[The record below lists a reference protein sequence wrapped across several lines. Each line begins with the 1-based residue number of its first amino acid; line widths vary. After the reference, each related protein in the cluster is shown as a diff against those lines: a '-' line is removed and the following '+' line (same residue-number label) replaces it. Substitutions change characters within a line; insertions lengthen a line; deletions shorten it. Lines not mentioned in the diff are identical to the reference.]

1 MKCFHCGHES
11 KEEQPNF
18 CCKCGKSLCSSIQD
32 ITKTSSTS
40 HQSKISEDEP
50 QSLKDTSPPVKKRK
64 KRNRKKSKKN
74 SSDSETSLI
83 SLTTDQEDSSIVESV
98 ENDGEFE
105 SLADSVTCENVQP
118 TAQTIEN
125 ADTTNFPFESGEVR
139 TETKD
144 GENSS
149 RRDTVSIP
157 IKDIPLSKD
166 KYEDKD
172 REPKM
177 YVRVELSAS
186 SKNEG
191 SEGTET
197 SSDNLD
203 VKSVS
208 EKEVSLNEK
217 MTVDPV
223 MELKTGMSRASKV
236 NCEVEDRGTQN
247 NQEPQNK
254 MTFPTKLECSSDPVK
269 EVKASHSDMDTTSEC
284 ELREKIKLENKHSSQ
299 NVKRNEGSK
308 NISSSEKDTSGTCK
322 PNKDTENTT
331 PDLHERNQISNKSAT
346 SGAPLDVDARS
357 ELEKTNNKVAPGHKD
372 NNNESTKVDAFT
384 RIPVD
389 KENNNCGQAK
399 MNTRSESER
408 TTKQQNKN
416 EKETDKSTKG
426 SPSESSNT
434 FIQKDSN
441 KNEDRQGTKNKNK
454 NKNTSHEK
462 EDSKNNENTKKATDT
477 SHLQDEVGKTSS
489 KERAHN
495 KEEQMAIRRELDP
508 ADCITLY
515 FHVIVSKHFDVKI
528 NEDTVIVKGA
538 GIEGYRPWE
547 DAICTMSCTKD
558 LKQHGFLYE
567 GQTQVPKNCLD
578 KYLPYKYVI
587 VRAKG
592 KEEYEIIYNVDVQEH
607 IPVNRCLHIQPK
619 YVQGREWHQYDDVC
633 MRADRGIIATL
644 RNMVTD
650 RYKNIFNGK
659 MMAGEVMLSRI
670 FSILTDCDA
679 INMSNFLIQLHQF
692 YAVYKY
698 PLLIGDRVIQWQSL
712 GFGVSQANN
721 LILNLLGKICEPFL
735 GKRKLQEDDIKNQLM
750 AGLVCVHV
758 VENFNIAVERDNII
772 NICRVLCLDMS
783 REKMLEEL
791 RKAKHTFGRIEGM
804 DNSLRMLCQKCIEAN
819 IDEWVWVLPVFH
831 EFTAASKP
839 GDYHKAAGD
848 KQEDVWAGLEGL
860 AYDKVKKRESDILQK
875 MVTKKN
881 LLQADPLLIQ
891 SWLCL
896 IPINYMERFLEVI
909 PLRIVC
915 ALKACCFKFPG
926 VDYGDREKIEPILK
940 KLIQLMEKQGKPPNA
955 DAFQMCCKASL
966 DLHNVIC
973 SNSSLKTR
981 PQLPALS
988 AEILLKLLRIS
999 GLPQHQTEDRS
1010 ESNSQLP
1017 DLEKVLE
1024 ETLLLTK
1031 KWLED
1036 VYGHTFNFYEYE
1048 KPKFQT
1054 ELWAWHLILKAGENA
1069 TLTWKATLIP
1079 LLLRKIKQEE
1089 AINQISLYC
1098 KEQNTF
1104 KHLHPSINKC
1114 FEDCAIEAVHLACQ
1128 SETNILS
1135 RLNSYNLENFGR
1147 LVSSVIE
1154 NSWPKDNQGKH
1165 VKESDG
1171 ILQHLL
1177 TWPDATYIFKLYG
1190 TDTRIISQFGEDIQ
1204 ELVALSESVFL
1215 EAIKNVMDGEVLLK
1229 HIERILKHKEQFVA
1243 ICKLKTEKKEK
1254 FLLSEINQVLTWR
1267 KAELDTLQT
1276 EREWVSSLLKMI
1288 QKVEHHIK
1296 VNVSEIQSKHLQE
1309 LGSQKLMDILPVKT
1323 HNSPDEFT
1331 APELAYYN
1339 NLSPA
1344 SMTMAKHLNAFMN
1357 SHVFTICWERQAKIL
1372 ADNSCAEFSDE
1383 SENDDDVE
1391 FTVEE
1396 IVDELFD
1403 PCFENCMKIYTDLKS
1418 GQVTF
1423 EVVDTFL
1430 ADFKGNY
1437 EKLEKELERL
1447 HRLGVKDNESW
1458 ILHRV
1463 RQIEQYHQL
1472 DVAFRSAKVIF
1483 DIKMFFNLNGDF
1495 QTLETLLQFADD
1507 FENYKQKPLSC
1518 ISEEVVKTKK
1528 LLSEMNENHTACLM
1542 EVLKRKDF
1550 FSWVKEAL
1558 TDVNELKVFVDLASI
1573 SAGENDM
1580 DVDRV
1585 ACFHDAVLGY
1595 STLLYDLKPA
1605 FGFDSFMEC
1614 LKKLWKALK
1623 SDPKLPEKLRDSA
1636 RHIEWLKTVKE
1647 SHGSVEL
1654 SSLSLA
1660 TTINKKG
1667 IYIIRAPK
1675 DKKKITPDSVL
1686 HLVLPENEE
1695 NNRCYTLEELKELL
1709 NKLMLMSGKGEQG
1722 NSEVDKFSEIFSNVQ
1737 RLAGSFIDLYLAG
1750 NMLFRTWE
1758 AVIHCADNAR
1768 VSVLM
1773 NFDVE
1778 EIEDLQG
1785 EQALTELLPNICKTM
1800 ESLLEEWLTFVNMK
1814 RSKLYY
1820 LNYYTAEQV
1829 VYLCQQYQMGDISE
1843 EALVMLSFIKPD
1855 CAKIDTLNSF
1865 YFRKTDSPYLTA
1877 LNQPDSMNFAMELE
1891 DCTDVSKKLELV
1903 WKFSME
1909 NMSSF
1914 FPGCLDLDALG
1925 TSLAALAELNEKP
1938 VVRALHPSL
1947 QPGRPNLI
1955 LCPPSEILSC
1965 ALSVYVH
1972 SPGEPLPSY
1981 DEVLLCTPHTTYEEV
1996 ALFLRRCLL
2005 PGYSGKKIY
2014 SLIYADQL
2022 SYDIGYK
2029 SEQLFQQ
2036 LQAQGIDNY
2045 NLIVICNSDREHCYI
2060 PSVFS
2065 QFKIHVIS
2073 QKAPVEIQN
2082 YLCTHFKVSSDVVS
2096 AASVFKNGMSA
2107 GIVSS
2112 KRAGVGKSLY
2122 VRRLYQKLGS
2132 RFSSKKPLLKIIRLI
2147 KPEVDENKI
2156 LETLLPYLGGKS
2168 KRCPIIF
2175 HIDITSSVNNGISEF
2190 LFKLLILQYLMDSQG
2205 RIWKRLPS
2213 HLYIIEILE
2222 SSDILF
2228 RKQLKSIPRIV
2239 QNGFIDF
2246 FPKISCCSPKEVL
2259 TITTQTDVKDC
2270 GDPGMDIE
2278 EFRSDCFQRPYQ
2290 YLIRYDQGQNL
2301 DDFVYIEGHTE
2312 GDPAKCL
2319 QLLLLYCG
2327 IVDPSWSELRNF
2339 AWFLNLQLR
2348 DCEASVFCNH
2358 EFVGDTLQGF
2368 KNFVVNFMI
2377 LMAKDFATPSLHIAD
2392 QSPGRY
2398 EINLD
2403 GVQEQDLVPFLMR
2416 KRWESEP
2423 HPYIFFNEDHASM
2436 TFIGFHLQ
2444 PNNAGGVDAIN
2455 PRNNSIIRQNVM
2467 SLQLYEGL
2475 RLQRVPFNTDFDQ
2488 LPRHE
2493 KISSLCMVLGIQ
2505 WPMDPDET
2513 YELTMDNML
2522 KILAIKMRF
2531 RCGIPVVI
2539 MGETGCG
2546 KTRLIKFLC
2555 HLCKGF
2561 VDTENMK
2568 LVKVHGGTTAE
2579 TIYQKILEAQEI
2591 AQINKAEGCET
2602 VLFFDEANTT
2612 EAISSIKEAL
2622 CDHTVE
2628 GVPLQEDSGL
2638 HIIAACNPYR
2648 KHTDDMIKRLESA
2661 GLGYRVRA
2669 DETKERLGSIPLRQL
2684 VYRVHALPPSMM
2696 PLVWDFGQLNNETE
2710 KKYIQQIVLRLATE
2724 IQLSSSDIQLLTD
2737 VLSAS
2742 QSYMRNRKD
2751 ECSFVSL
2758 RDVERC
2764 IEVFKWFYS
2773 RCGKLLKQNLS
2784 LIKRRISTDG
2794 KVEKA
2799 AWSLVL
2805 AVGVCYHASLE
2816 TKESYRKAICKSFP
2830 LPYSDPNIFLQEIN
2844 SIQDLFLAGVQL
2856 RDTIAKNL
2864 ALKENLFMMV
2874 ICIELKIPLF
2884 LVGKPGSSKSLAK
2897 TIVADAMQGQAAH
2910 TPLYKDLKQ
2919 IHLVSF
2925 QCSPHS
2931 TPEGIIGT
2939 FRHCARF
2946 QEGKNLNEYVSVVVL
2961 DEIGLAEDSPKM
2973 PLKTLHPLLEDGC
2986 IDDDTSPHKK
2996 VGFIG
3001 ISNWALDPAKMN
3013 RGIFVS
3019 RGDPNKKELI
3029 ESAKGICSS
3038 DNLILHKV
3046 SQNFH
3051 NFSEAYLK
3059 VCKTLKKQEKEF
3071 FGLRDFYSLIK
3082 MVFAFTKQS
3091 QDNLTL
3097 SEIARAV
3104 LRNFSGKDDVNALE
3118 IFLKEEEENIGDIN
3132 TIDLVMENIRCDSDD
3147 CRYLLILTKNYAAL
3161 QILQQAFLKENQ
3173 QPEIIFGSSFPKD
3186 QEYTQICRNINRV
3199 KICMETGQMVILLNL
3214 QNLYESLYDAL
3225 NQYYVYLA
3233 GQKYVDLGLGTHR
3246 VKCRVHPKFRLIVI
3260 EEKEIVYK
3268 DFPIP
3273 LINRL
3278 EKHYL
3283 DINTFLKKEH
3293 KAIVHELE
3301 AWVKDFTK
3309 GNQNDNIGK
3318 AQKYKPSDVFIGY
3331 HSDTCASVVLQV
3343 TENMKQSHTYTEN
3356 ITDVKN
3362 KAVQVLLNCAT
3373 PDSVIRIGR
3382 KELIDEYFKKQK
3394 HGSLL
3399 DFLCCHVTTKY
3410 DSHTV
3415 FTEITTFSR
3424 LLTSADRKILE
3435 TKLQGHIIGIE
3446 ILSLQQFDTEFSFL
3460 KKIRS
3465 YLENSSGNLI
3475 LIIQT
3480 DFEEG
3485 SQGAN
3490 LVASA
3495 KYSAV
3500 NEIQKVNLKEA
3511 SVFVYFIT
3519 KLPRMQGGTSYV
3531 GFRGGLWQSIHID
3544 DLRETKDMVE
3554 DVTALQ
3560 DLTIS
3565 SLFLTEEK
3573 KELAK
3578 EDAKHK
3584 TNTETEMEVELAHE
3598 NEDGEIQA
3606 ILDEEDMKVEMDI
3619 DAEEKMETEND
3630 TSKDQEMETDDPFPR
3645 PEDMLDTT
3653 TLIRSCIQNAIGLL
3667 RDDENVESRSTRR
3680 IEILIRVL
3688 STDDEI
3694 KSSFLKMLKCRLHKL
3709 LKAQEEIT
3717 YFPEQWVIR
3726 EAANQDALQEA
3737 GTFRQTLWKRV
3748 QVAVTPLLSQILSV
3762 VDRNAN
3768 LNLLVDQ
3775 YVKDYVKCL
3784 WMHIFFDENLLPISE
3799 WKSSQ
3804 NETILVKNY
3813 MNISVFGENCLPF
3826 SWRIK
3831 DYLEDI
3837 WTQAQHIDSVEGPAM
3852 KFLEIFCK
3860 TPLGKYVSSQEE
3872 NVQHNLFLNY
3882 KRDFILMTM
3891 SISSAEELKIM
3902 EFSLSAC
3909 IEELRSSTKAKEPLL
3924 LPWVHIGYS
3933 TFQHRLQNLNRI
3945 LVVNPSVLDSL
3956 LQKINNPKPILRNEM
3971 VLDLYAAIACLES
3984 LKQSMPKSVPQE
3996 WMQKVKNIQVPIEL
4010 TCSGGC
4016 LQGQG
4021 SWCKTGIRQIRVL
4034 WNCVFSMAIFME
4046 HLLVEENLKDEKM
4059 QNLIRGHTLFLG
4071 KCLENFTDI
4080 KTARPFMAV
4089 INALQKCRNEVAE
4102 SVSRYGMQLCTV
4114 CRGDPSEPVCLE
4126 CGHIFC
4132 QSCLK
4137 QWLDTRNRNCPL
4149 CKLPVPK
4156 DFNMAVSKE
4165 IRESIQKN
4173 SEFRKQCNGF
4183 FIDIVCNL
4191 CFKDNSPPD
4200 DEVIEHL
4207 LSFLFDNTD
4216 IESVN
4221 YTRSLSPFEDAVD
4234 KTPVIRSVILKLLLK
4249 YSFNHIM
4256 KHAQE
4261 YLDRVKR
4268 SNLLKLEDTKE
4279 VYLLFINCLEDSLY
4293 ERKQK
4298 FQYDNE
4304 KLEYLEAE
4312 ASFLQNYLT
4321 SSKRQRKEETSV
4333 QLLQD
4338 VARVRLALDVAAEM
4352 MSVKPKEVIN
4362 EPYLRRV
4369 MDLCSQSNNDWY
4381 RVYLIR
4387 KLANLYGIDTVQRY
4401 FKDPAFRW
4409 LFPPQMLQNKNTETN
4424 HMDHF
4429 LVCGE
4434 SYKVLR
4440 EGISRAMME
4449 GKEERIA
4456 TALKECKSQD
4466 QELAVHLLLAV
4477 FREITLYYGV
4487 RNNGQQETAHAEQ
4500 ASVMDFIKK
4509 AHVFKDRA
4517 LNQFL
4522 ETLLSNNRPFVRAF
4536 PGMRG
4541 SHTTIFG
4548 LAVHLASILL
4558 SGNNNLLLPLKNLSF
4573 SSARMQNSF
4582 LPTMPEDMFTNAR
4595 SAMREQVHWYI
4606 CPNGHYCAIGECG
4619 QPMQI
4624 GQCPDCGVNVG
4635 GQNHA
4640 AVQGFQRIQQDVD
4653 RTQTGHV
4660 LGDPNRQG
4668 PALAPDRDIP
4678 APAFILLRMITH
4690 LAMLLGS
4697 EEDNQSLM
4705 RIVKPPVQDV
4715 TNFIFCH
4722 IAKDLE
4728 YLKNSLGKSTDDITT
4743 VVHLILDKMLSPQQ
4757 SGHWP
4762 VQFDEV
4768 WSTKQMRNN
4777 WEKHFASMVITPVLV
4792 SLDKDLIAV
4801 NNYIRDDE
4809 RISSNPIVKVVYG
4822 DPLLSGEKMD
4832 LQDSNVYS
4840 SRIWSCRE
4848 RISIEYILHAVQQK
4862 DGKDTLPLLWM
4873 FLEKET
4879 ELQMV
4884 KFLPNILKLQKDL
4897 VKKFQNY
4904 KDIDYKTI
4912 EEFIHSIKPEG
4923 ARCVFTE
4930 RIQGF
4935 MVAWNHLR
4943 LSLQTKGEIKLPED
4957 MCDQILT
4964 TDSEFEFLLP
4974 RRQGLGLCA
4983 TALTSYLIALHNR
4996 FIYALA
5002 KYINIEQKYSIKA
5015 SEVMDLHVI
5024 SYELEKDLV
5033 PIILSNCQY
5042 SLESGKETLQEFDFP
5057 KIQHQLTT
5065 RLFQGK
5071 PLITMVGL
5079 PTVTLSHD
5087 RNYKNLFTDVKKKL
5101 PQGSLS
5107 NSAIDAISK
5116 DLNAFSDVCEAL
5128 NIVDISLGF
5137 LATSGGDPELSLT
5150 EYVKDVLQM
5159 GEQSSAHVLEALK
5172 RCHLKNTI
5180 ALWQLL
5186 TALKSQ
5192 HLLHLKRDPFE
5203 NVDKAYKQVLGKE
5216 GKRALNV
5223 FLEQNGTNRFLLEL
5237 HEMIVL
5243 KLRKSQSADEFR
5255 PSWTLKEVMGPFLD
5269 DKGVSFPELE
5279 NDFPEQIALAHCIEV
5294 WKVTATKKWNRI

>member
-1 MKCFHCGHES
+1 MKCYHCGHES
-11 KEEQPNF
+11 KEEHPKF
-18 CCKCGKSLCSSIQD
+18 CCECGILLRTSLPVSVNQEINDAKISESGDQTLAFLNELEPGKELIAD
-32 ITKTSSTS
+32 ITKTVDTS
-40 HQSKISEDEP
+40 DQLKISDDEP
-50 QSLKDTSPPVKKRK
+50 QALKDTGPPVKKRK
-64 KRNRKKSKKN
+64 KDNTA
-74 SSDSETSLI
+74 EPL
-83 SLTTDQEDSSIVESV
+83 QGGAEQ
-98 ENDGEFE
+98 ND
-105 SLADSVTCENVQP
+105 
-118 TAQTIEN
+118 
-125 ADTTNFPFESGEVR
+125 
-139 TETKD
+139 
-144 GENSS
+144 
-149 RRDTVSIP
+149 
-157 IKDIPLSKD
+157 
-166 KYEDKD
+166 
-172 REPKM
+172 
-177 YVRVELSAS
+177 
-186 SKNEG
+186 
-191 SEGTET
+191 
-197 SSDNLD
+197 
-203 VKSVS
+203 
-208 EKEVSLNEK
+208 
-217 MTVDPV
+217 
-223 MELKTGMSRASKV
+223 
-236 NCEVEDRGTQN
+236 
-247 NQEPQNK
+247 
-254 MTFPTKLECSSDPVK
+254 
-269 EVKASHSDMDTTSEC
+269 
-284 ELREKIKLENKHSSQ
+284 
-299 NVKRNEGSK
+299 
-308 NISSSEKDTSGTCK
+308 
-322 PNKDTENTT
+322 
-331 PDLHERNQISNKSAT
+331 
-346 SGAPLDVDARS
+346 
-357 ELEKTNNKVAPGHKD
+357 
-372 NNNESTKVDAFT
+372 TKVDAST
-384 RIPVD
+384 KAGQNDTKVEASTKVSTK
-389 KENNNCGQAK
+389 KEKNNNCALE
-399 MNTRSESER
+399 N
-408 TTKQQNKN
+408 
-416 EKETDKSTKG
+416 
-426 SPSESSNT
+426 
-434 FIQKDSN
+434 
-441 KNEDRQGTKNKNK
+441 
-454 NKNTSHEK
+454 
-462 EDSKNNENTKKATDT
+462 KNNENTCDDKIYETEPRTRPQKKIDNEKKPNESTNACPPESGNRLVQKDT
-477 SHLQDEVGKTSS
+477 KKEDEKGSKNTTNKAQKNENSKNNNEGAKKGKAAANLQGGVGKSSS
-489 KERAHN
+489 KEKIDN
-495 KEEQMAIRRELDP
+495 KEEQEAFKRELDP
-508 ADCITLY
+508 DNCITLY
-515 FHVIVSKHFDVKI
+515 FHVIVSKYFNVKV
-528 NEDTVIVKGA
+528 NEDKVVVKG
-538 GIEGYRPWE
+538 GKIKGYREWL
-547 DAICTMSCTKD
+547 DAICVMNYSKEIKD
-558 LKQHGFLYE
+558 HGFLYE
-567 GQTQVPKNCLD
+567 GQTQVSKESLNID
-578 KYLPYKYVI
+578 IPYKYVI
-587 VRAKG
+587 VRANEKQ
-592 KEEYEIIYNVDVQEH
+592 EYEFIYNVDTYESS
-607 IPVNRCLHIQPK
+607 PMNRCLCIQSK
-619 YVQGREWHQYDDVC
+619 YLHGKEWHQYDDVC
-633 MRADRGIIATL
+633 TSEDPGMLYKL
-644 RNMVTD
+644 RNLWKN
-650 RYKNIFNGK
+650 RYEINFKGRIV
-659 MMAGEVMLSRI
+659 AGEVMLRSI
-670 FSILTDCDA
+670 FSVLTNSDH
-679 INMSNFLIQLHQF
+679 INLSNFFIQLRQF
-692 YAVYKY
+692 YAVYID
-698 PLLIGDRVIQWQSL
+698 PILFGDKKISWKSL
-712 GFGVSQANN
+712 DFGVNQVRD
-721 LILNLLGKICEPFL
+721 LLLKSLSRVCEPFL
-735 GKRKLQEDDIKNQLM
+735 GQRTLQEDDIKNKLI
-750 AGLVCVHV
+750 AGLICVTV
-758 VENFNIAVERDNII
+758 VNMFEI
-772 NICRVLCLDMS
+772 NIQKKGLADICSILCLDGMS
-783 REKMLEEL
+783 RENMILEL
-791 RKAKHTFGRIEGM
+791 QKAQTTFCKIPGM
-804 DNSLRMLCQKCIEAN
+804 DNHLRTLCQKCIDAS
-819 IDEWVWVLPVFH
+819 IDEWIWVLPVFH
-831 EFTAASKP
+831 AFTASSNPDAS
-839 GDYHKAAGD
+839 YKAARD
-848 KQEDVWAGLEGL
+848 KQEDVWAGLEGF
-860 AYDKVKKRESDILQK
+860 AYHKVKNCNSDILKK
-875 MVTKKN
+875 MISKKY
-881 LLQADPLLIQ
+881 LLQADMALIE

-896 IPINYMERFLEVI
+896 IPLNHMAEFLEEI
-909 PLRIVC
+909 PVKIVS
-915 ALKACCFKFPG
+915 ALKACYFKFPG
-926 VDYGDREKIEPILK
+926 AEFDHIKKIKPILK

-955 DAFQMCCKASL
+955 DSFQVCCKATL
-966 DLHNVIC
+966 DLHKCIC
-973 SNSSLKTR
+973 CDPILKR
-981 PQLPALS
+981 QHELPALS
-988 AEILLKLLRIS
+988 AEIILTLLRIS
-999 GLPQHQTEDRS
+999 DPSHHCKEEAS
-1010 ESNSQLP
+1010 ESNSQEP
-1017 DLEKVLE
+1017 DLQRILE
-1024 ETLLLTK
+1024 DALLLTN

-1036 VYGHTFNFYEYE
+1036 VFGHRFNFYDYG
-1048 KPKFQT
+1048 KFSL
-1054 ELWAWHLILKAGENA
+1054 ELRVWDQILKAGENV
-1069 TLTWKATLIP
+1069 TPKWKDSL
-1079 LLLRKIKQEE
+1079 LCVLLRKIKQED
-1089 AINQISLYC
+1089 AVRQIQLYC
-1098 KEQNTF
+1098 KEQNQF
-1104 KHLHPSINKC
+1104 KDLHPSINKC
-1114 FEDCAIEAVHLACQ
+1114 FEDCAIGAVHMACL

-1135 RLNSYNLENFGR
+1135 QLSLHNLGHFGR

-1165 VKESDG
+1165 VKDSDG

-1190 TDTRIISQFGEDIQ
+1190 TDSSIISQFGEDIQ

-1215 EAIKNVMDGEVLLK
+1215 EAVRNVIDGEVLFK
-1229 HIERILKHKEQFVA
+1229 HMESILNHRNQFVA

-1254 FLLSEINQVLTWR
+1254 LSLIEINRVLNWR
-1267 KAELDTLQT
+1267 KDELHTLHL
-1276 EREWVSSLLKMI
+1276 EREWVDSLLKMI
-1288 QKVEHHIK
+1288 QSVYQHIK
-1296 VNVSEIQSKHLQE
+1296 VNVCEILSKHSQD
-1309 LGSQKLMDILPVKT
+1309 LGPQKLMDMLPVRT
-1323 HNSPDEFT
+1323 LNSSNEFT
-1331 APELAYYN
+1331 ELDSYYN
-1339 NLSPA
+1339 LSDDL
-1344 SMTMAKHLNAFMN
+1344 MTMAKCLNTFRI
-1357 SHVFTICWERQAKIL
+1357 SHIFTTCWEREARGL
-1372 ADNSCAEFSDE
+1372 ADRCPKE
-1383 SENDDDVE
+1383 STEENNDGNDLE

-1396 IVDELFD
+1396 INDELFS
-1403 PCFENCMKIYTDLKS
+1403 PCFENCKRIYNDIKS
-1418 GQVTF
+1418 GNVTF
-1423 EVVDTFL
+1423 EVVDEFL
-1430 ADFKGNY
+1430 KDFKDRY
-1437 EKLEKELERL
+1437 QELEKEFQLL
-1447 HRLGVKDNESW
+1447 CPLGGKSDGKW
-1458 ILHRV
+1458 ISDRV

-1483 DIKMFFNLNGDF
+1483 DLKRFLKLTGNFR
-1495 QTLETLLQFADD
+1495 TLETLLQFADN
-1507 FENYKQKPLSC
+1507 FENFKQNRLSC

-1542 EVLKRKDF
+1542 EALKRKEF
-1550 FSWVKEAL
+1550 FIWVQEAL
-1558 TDVNELKVFVDLASI
+1558 EDVNELKVFVDLASI

-1595 STLLYDLKPA
+1595 SPLLYDLKPE
-1605 FGFDSFMEC
+1605 FGFNDFMEC

-1623 SDPKLPEKLRDSA
+1623 SDPKLPEKFADSA

-1667 IYIIRAPK
+1667 IYIIKTPK
-1675 DKKKITPDSVL
+1675 DNKKITPDSVL
-1686 HLVLPENEE
+1686 QLVLMENEE
-1695 NNRCYTLEELKELL
+1695 NKRSYTLEELKELL

-1722 NSEVDKFSEIFSNVQ
+1722 NSEVDKFAEIFSNVQ

-1758 AVIHCADNAR
+1758 AEIHCEDNAR
-1768 VSVLM
+1768 VSVFM
-1773 NFDVE
+1773 SFNID
-1778 EIEDLQG
+1778 EIDELQG
-1785 EQALTELLPNICKTM
+1785 QEALTDLLPDICKTM
-1800 ESLLEEWLTFVNMK
+1800 ERLLDEWLAFVNKK
-1814 RSKLYY
+1814 RSQLYY

-1829 VYLCQQYQMGDISE
+1829 VYLCQQYQMRDISE

-1855 CAKIDTLNSF
+1855 CKKIDTINSCF
-1865 YFRKTDSPYLTA
+1865 PKANSRFLTA
-1877 LNQPDSMNFAMELE
+1877 VNQPDMMDFAMELE
-1891 DCTDVSKKLELV
+1891 NCTDVSKKLELV
-1903 WKFSME
+1903 WKFSMD

-1914 FPGCLDLDALG
+1914 FPGCLDLDTLG

-1938 VVRALHPSL
+1938 INRDLHPSL

-1955 LCPPSEILSC
+1955 LCPPSDILSC
-1965 ALSVYVH
+1965 AIAIYMH
-1972 SPGEPLPSY
+1972 SSGEQLPSY

-1996 ALFLRRCLL
+1996 ALFLRRCLTA
-2005 PGYSGKKIY
+2005 GYSGKKIY

-2029 SEQLFQQ
+2029 SELLFQQ
-2036 LQAQGIDNY
+2036 LQAQGMDKYSLVI
-2045 NLIVICNSDREHCYI
+2045 ICNSDREHCYI

-2065 QFKIHVIS
+2065 QFKIHMIP
-2073 QKAPVEIQN
+2073 QGQPVAIHR
-2082 YLCTHFKVSSDVVS
+2082 YLCTHFKVGSDVVS
-2096 AASVFKNGMSA
+2096 AASVFKDGMSA

-2122 VRRLYQKLGS
+2122 VKRLYQKLES

-2147 KPEVDENKI
+2147 KPEVDGNKI
-2156 LETLLPYLGGKS
+2156 LESLLPFLDGKL
-2168 KRCPIIF
+2168 KNCPIIF
-2175 HIDITSSVNNGISEF
+2175 HIDITSSVNSGISEF

-2222 SSDILF
+2222 SSDNF
-2228 RKQLKSIPRIV
+2228 KQFKYVPRIV

-2259 TITTQTDVKDC
+2259 TKTTQIDETVYEV
-2270 GDPGMDIE
+2270 PGMDIE
-2278 EFRSDCFQRPYQ
+2278 EFRSECFQRPYQ
-2290 YLIRYDQGQNL
+2290 YLTLFDMGQNL
-2301 DDFVYIEGHTE
+2301 DTFVYIEGHTE

-2319 QLLLLYCG
+2319 QMFLLYCG

-2358 EFVGDTLQGF
+2358 ELVGDTLQGF

-2398 EINLD
+2398 GINLD
-2403 GVQEQDLVPFLMR
+2403 GVKEQDLVPFLLR

-2455 PRNNSIIRQNVM
+2455 PKNKSIIRENVM

-2493 KISSLCMVLGIQ
+2493 KLSRLCMVLGIQ

-2531 RCGIPVVI
+2531 RCGIPVVV

-2561 VDTENMK
+2561 VETENVK

-2579 TIYQKILEAQEI
+2579 TIYQKILEAQET

-2661 GLGYRVRA
+2661 GLGYKVRA

-2710 KKYIQQIVLRLATE
+2710 KKYIQQIVLRLAKE
-2724 IQLSSSDIQLLTD
+2724 IQLSTTDIQLLTD

-2742 QSYMRNRKD
+2742 QSYMRNKND

-2764 IEVFKWFYS
+2764 IEVFKWFFN
-2773 RCGKLLKQNLS
+2773 RHEKLLKHCLS
-2784 LIKRRISTDG
+2784 LAQRRKSTYSVVD
-2794 KVEKA
+2794 KS
-2799 AWSLVL
+2799 AWSLVH
-2805 AVGVCYHASLE
+2805 AVGVCYQASLE
-2816 TKESYRKAICKSFP
+2816 TKDSYRRAICKFFP
-2830 LPYSDPNIFLQEIN
+2830 LPYRDPTNIFKEIT
-2844 SIQDLFLAGVQL
+2844 SIQDLFLEGVQL
-2856 RDTIAKNL
+2856 RDTIARNL

-2910 TPLYKDLKQ
+2910 TDLYKDLKQ

-2939 FRHCARF
+2939 FKHCARF

-3019 RGDPNKKELI
+3019 RGDPNRKELI

-3038 DNLILHKV
+3038 NNLILRKV
-3046 SQNFH
+3046 VQHFLS
-3051 NFSEAYLK
+3051 FSEAYLE
-3059 VCKTLKKQEKEF
+3059 VCKTLKEQEKEF

-3091 QDNLTL
+3091 QDILTL
-3097 SEIARAV
+3097 DEIARAV
-3104 LRNFSGKDDVNALE
+3104 LRNFSGKDEVNALD
-3118 IFLKEEEENIGDIN
+3118 IFLRDQRKNLADIN
-3132 TIDLVMENIRCDSDD
+3132 TIDLIMENIRSDSDD

-3199 KICMETGQMVILLNL
+3199 KICMETGKMVILLNL

-3293 KAIVHELE
+3293 KVIVQELE
-3301 AWVKDFTK
+3301 GWVEDFTK
-3309 GNQNDNIGK
+3309 GNQNHNIGK
-3318 AQKYKPSDVFIGY
+3318 AQTYRPSDVFIGY

-3343 TENMKQSHTYTEN
+3343 TENMKQSHTDTEN
-3356 ITDVKN
+3356 KTDVRN
-3362 KAVQVLLNCAT
+3362 QAEQVLLNCAT
-3373 PDSVIRIGR
+3373 PDSVIRLGR
-3382 KELIDEYFKKQK
+3382 KDLIDEYFKKQK

-3399 DFLCCHVTTKY
+3399 DFLCCHVTTGY
-3410 DSHTV
+3410 NNHTT

-3424 LLTSADRKILE
+3424 LLTSADRKVLE
-3435 TKLQGHIIGIE
+3435 TELKNHIDTIK

-3465 YLENSSGNLI
+3465 FLESPSRNLI

-3500 NEIQKVNLKEA
+3500 NEIQKANLKEMC
-3511 SVFVYFIT
+3511 VFVYFIT

-3544 DLRETKDMVE
+3544 DLRKSKDMVE

-3565 SLFLTEEK
+3565 HLFYTEEK
-3573 KELAK
+3573 KK
-3578 EDAKHK
+3578 TVKDDTKHK
-3584 TNTETEMEVELAHE
+3584 ANMEINMEVEMARA
-3598 NEDGEIQA
+3598 NEDVKIQGRG
-3606 ILDEEDMKVEMDI
+3606 DEEDMEAAIDI
-3619 DAEEKMETEND
+3619 YTEEKMETENEISED
-3630 TSKDQEMETDDPFPR
+3630 HEMETDIPLQR

-3653 TLIRSCIQNAIGLL
+3653 ILIRSCVQNAIGLL
-3667 RDDENVESRSTRR
+3667 RDEENVESRSTRR
-3680 IEILIRVL
+3680 IEILISLL
-3688 STDDEI
+3688 SIEDQI
-3694 KSSFLKMLKCRLHKL
+3694 KSAFLKMLMCRLHYL
-3709 LKAQEEIT
+3709 LKMHEENT
-3717 YFPEQWVIR
+3717 LLPDQWVAR

-3748 QVAVTPLLSQILSV
+3748 QKAVTPLLSQILSV
-3762 VDRNAN
+3762 IDRNAN
-3768 LNLLVDQ
+3768 LDLLVDQ
-3775 YVKDYVKCL
+3775 KVDNYVKCL
-3784 WMHIFFDENLLPISE
+3784 WMHIFHDEKLLPISNSL
-3799 WKSSQ
+3799 SSQ
-3804 NETILVKNY
+3804 TETFLVKNY
-3813 MNISVFGENCLPF
+3813 MNISVFGENHLPF

-3837 WTQAQHIDSVEGPAM
+3837 WTQAQHIDQAAGPAM

-3860 TPLGKYVSSQEE
+3860 TQLGKYVSSQEE
-3872 NVQHNLFLNY
+3872 NAQYNIFLNY

-3891 SISSAEELKIM
+3891 SLSSGEELKII
-3902 EFSLSAC
+3902 EFALSAC
-3909 IEELRSSTKAKEPLL
+3909 IEELRSSTKIEEPLL

-3933 TFQHRLQNLNRI
+3933 TYQHRLQNLNRI
-3945 LVVNPSVLDSL
+3945 LVVNPSVVDSL
-3956 LQKINNPKPILRNEM
+3956 LQKIADPKPMLRNEM

-3984 LKQSMPKSVPQE
+3984 LKHTMQSSDSKK
-3996 WMQKVKNIQVPIEL
+3996 WMQQVKNIQVPIEL
-4010 TCSGGC
+4010 TCSEGY

-4021 SWCKTGIRQIRVL
+4021 SWCEKGIKQIRKL
-4034 WNCVFSMAIFME
+4034 WNCVYSMALFME
-4046 HLLVEENLKDEKM
+4046 HLLVEENLQDENM
-4059 QNLIRGHTLFLG
+4059 QGLIRGHTLFLG
-4071 KCLENFTDI
+4071 RRLENFTDI

-4089 INALQKCRNEVAE
+4089 VDALHKCRNEVAE
-4102 SVSRYGMQLCTV
+4102 SVSRFGMQLCTV
-4114 CRGDPSEPVCLE
+4114 CRGDPNEPVCLD
-4126 CGHIFC
+4126 CGHVFC
-4132 QSCLK
+4132 RSCLK
-4137 QWLDTRNRNCPL
+4137 QWLDTPNRTCPL
-4149 CKLPVPK
+4149 CKQLVPENFK
-4156 DFNMAVSKE
+4156 MVVSKE
-4165 IRESIQKN
+4165 IRDSIQKN
-4173 SEFRKQCNGF
+4173 IEFRKQCNGF
-4183 FIDIVCNL
+4183 FVDIVCNL

-4200 DEVIEHL
+4200 DEVIQHL
-4207 LSFLFDNTD
+4207 LSFLFNNTD
-4216 IESVN
+4216 LGSVSF
-4221 YTRSLSPFEDAVD
+4221 TRSLSPFEDAVD

-4249 YSFNHIM
+4249 YSFDIIM
-4256 KHAQE
+4256 KHVQE
-4261 YLDRVKR
+4261 YLNKVKR
-4268 SNLLKLEDTKE
+4268 SNLLKLADTKE
-4279 VYLLFINCLEDSLY
+4279 VYVLFINCLEDSLY

-4298 FQYDNE
+4298 VQHENE
-4304 KLEYLEAE
+4304 KLKYLEVE
-4312 ASFLQNYLT
+4312 ALFLQDYLR
-4321 SSKRQRKEETSV
+4321 SNKQQRKEETSV
-4333 QLLQD
+4333 KLLQD
-4338 VARVRLALDVAAEM
+4338 VARVRLALDVAAEV
-4352 MSVKPKEVIN
+4352 MSVKPRGGIHEQYMRCVK
-4362 EPYLRRV
+4362 
-4369 MDLCSQSNNDWY
+4369 DLCSQSGNDWY

-4387 KLANLYGIDTVQRY
+4387 KLANLHGMDTVQRH
-4401 FKDPAFRW
+4401 FKDRAFTW
-4409 LFPPQMLQNKNTETN
+4409 LFPQEMLQNKDTETN

-4456 TALKECKSQD
+4456 TALEECKSQD
-4466 QELAVHLLLAV
+4466 QALAVHLLLAV

-4487 RNNGQQETAHAEQ
+4487 RNCGQQGTEHTEQ
-4500 ASVMDFIKK
+4500 KAVMDFIKN
-4509 AHVFKDRA
+4509 AQIFKDRS

-4522 ETLLSNNRPFVRAF
+4522 ETLLRNNRPFLQAV

-4541 SHTTIFG
+4541 SYTTIFG
-4548 LAVHLASILL
+4548 LAMHLASILL
-4558 SGNNNLLLPLKNLSF
+4558 SGNNHILLPLKNLSF
-4573 SSARMQNSF
+4573 FSARMQNSF
-4582 LPTMPEDMFTNAR
+4582 LPTMPEDMLSNAR
-4595 SAMREQVHWYI
+4595 SAVGEQLHWYV

-4619 QPMQI
+4619 QPMETSR
-4624 GQCPDCGVNVG
+4624 CVDCGVNVG

-4640 AVQGFQRIQQDVD
+4640 AVPGFQRIQQNVD

-4660 LGDPNRQG
+4660 LGDPARQG
-4668 PALAPDRDIP
+4668 PAVAPDRDIA

-4705 RIVKPPVQDV
+4705 HIVKPPIRDV
-4715 TNFIFCH
+4715 TDFIFRH
-4722 IAKDLE
+4722 IERDLE
-4728 YLKNSLGKSTDDITT
+4728 YLKNSLGKSTDDTTT
-4743 VVHLILDKMLSPQQ
+4743 VVHLVLDKMLTPQQ
-4757 SGHWP
+4757 SEQWP
-4762 VQFDEV
+4762 VNFDDV
-4768 WSTKQMRNN
+4768 WSTKQMRNS
-4777 WEKHFASMVITPVLV
+4777 WEKHFASMVITPVLR
-4792 SLDKDLIAV
+4792 SLDTDLMTV
-4801 NNYIRDDE
+4801 NIYIRQDE
-4809 RISSNPIVKVVYG
+4809 RISSNPVVKVVYG
-4822 DPLLSGEKMD
+4822 DPLISGEKMD
-4832 LQDSNVYS
+4832 LPKDSNVYC

-4862 DGKDTLPLLWM
+4862 DGKDTLPLLWK

-4904 KDIDYKTI
+4904 RDLSYTTI
-4912 EEFIHSIKPEG
+4912 EEFIKSINSEG
-4923 ARCVFTE
+4923 ARCIFNE
-4930 RIQGF
+4930 RIREF
-4935 MVAWNHLR
+4935 MLAWNHLR
-4943 LSLQTKGEIKLPED
+4943 LSLQTNGEIKLPEG

-4964 TDSEFEFLLP
+4964 MDSEFEFLLP

-4983 TALTSYLIALHNR
+4983 TALTSYLIALHNS

-5002 KYINIEQKYSIKA
+5002 KYTNIEQKYSIKA

-5057 KIQHQLTT
+5057 TIQHQLTT

-5079 PTVTLSHD
+5079 PTLTLSHD
-5087 RNYKNLFTDVKKKL
+5087 RNYKNLFTDVKKRL
-5101 PQGSLS
+5101 PQDSLS
-5107 NSAIDAISK
+5107 NSAINAISK

-5137 LATSGGDPELSLT
+5137 LATSGENPDLSLT
-5150 EYVKDVLQM
+5150 EYVEDILQM

-5203 NVDKAYKQVLGKE
+5203 NVDKAYKQELGKE
-5216 GKRALNV
+5216 GKHALNV
-5223 FLEQNGTNRFLLEL
+5223 FLEQNGTNLFLLEL

-5243 KLRKSQSADEFR
+5243 KLRNPQSVHDFK
-5255 PSWTLKEVMGPFLD
+5255 PSWILRDVMVPFLD
-5269 DKGVSFPELE
+5269 DKEVTFPELE
-5279 NDFPEQIALAHCIEV
+5279 NDFPEQIALAHCIEA
-5294 WKVTATKKWNRI
+5294 WKVAATKKWNRI

>member
-1 MKCFHCGHES
+1 MKCYQCGHQS
-11 KEEQPNF
+11 KEEHPKF
-18 CCKCGKSLCSSIQD
+18 CCECGTLLRTSLPVSVNQEMNDAKIASETGEHTPYFLNELEPGKELIAD
-32 ITKTSSTS
+32 ITKTSNTS
-40 HQSKISEDEP
+40 DQLKISEDEP
-50 QSLKDTSPPVKKRK
+50 QSLKDTGPPVKKRK
-64 KRNRKKSKKN
+64 KDNTAELLQGG
-74 SSDSETSLI
+74 DG
-83 SLTTDQEDSSIVESV
+83 Q
-98 ENDGEFE
+98 ND
-105 SLADSVTCENVQP
+105 
-118 TAQTIEN
+118 
-125 ADTTNFPFESGEVR
+125 
-139 TETKD
+139 
-144 GENSS
+144 
-149 RRDTVSIP
+149 
-157 IKDIPLSKD
+157 
-166 KYEDKD
+166 
-172 REPKM
+172 
-177 YVRVELSAS
+177 
-186 SKNEG
+186 
-191 SEGTET
+191 
-197 SSDNLD
+197 
-203 VKSVS
+203 
-208 EKEVSLNEK
+208 
-217 MTVDPV
+217 
-223 MELKTGMSRASKV
+223 
-236 NCEVEDRGTQN
+236 
-247 NQEPQNK
+247 
-254 MTFPTKLECSSDPVK
+254 
-269 EVKASHSDMDTTSEC
+269 
-284 ELREKIKLENKHSSQ
+284 
-299 NVKRNEGSK
+299 
-308 NISSSEKDTSGTCK
+308 
-322 PNKDTENTT
+322 
-331 PDLHERNQISNKSAT
+331 
-346 SGAPLDVDARS
+346 
-357 ELEKTNNKVAPGHKD
+357 
-372 NNNESTKVDAFT
+372 TKVDAST
-384 RIPVD
+384 KAGQNDTKVD
-389 KENNNCGQAK
+389 ASTKAGQNDTQVLANKEKNNCALENKDNENSCGDK
-399 MNTRSESER
+399 ICETEPTTRP
-408 TTKQQNKN
+408 QNKIDN
-416 EKETDKSTKG
+416 EKKTNESTIACPPEPG
-426 SPSESSNT
+426 NRM
-434 FIQKDSN
+434 IQKD
-441 KNEDRQGTKNKNK
+441 TKKEEEK
-454 NKNTSHEK
+454 GPKNTTNKAQKK
-462 EDSKNNENTKKATDT
+462 ENSQNNNADAKKGKAAAN
-477 SHLQDEVGKTSS
+477 LQGGVGNSSS
-489 KERAHN
+489 KEKIDN
-495 KEEQMAIRRELDP
+495 KEQQEAFKREHDP
-508 ADCITLY
+508 DNCITLY
-515 FHVIVSKHFDVKI
+515 FHVIVSKYFDVKV
-528 NEDTVIVKGA
+528 NEDKVIVKG
-538 GIEGYRPWE
+538 GKIKGYREWT
-547 DAICTMSCTKD
+547 DAICEMNYSKEIKD
-558 LKQHGFLYE
+558 HGFLYE
-567 GQTQVPKNCLD
+567 GQTQVSKESLNRD
-578 KYLPYKYVI
+578 IPYKYVI
-587 VRAKG
+587 VRANG
-592 KEEYEIIYNVDVQEH
+592 NEDYEFIYNNVSE
-607 IPVNRCLHIQPK
+607 ILNRCLCIQSK
-619 YVQGREWHQYDDVC
+619 HLYGKEWHQYDDVC
-633 MRADRGIIATL
+633 MSENPGKLYKIRHLWKNRYEVIFKG
-644 RNMVTD
+644 RMV
-650 RYKNIFNGK
+650 
-659 MMAGEVMLSRI
+659 AGEVMLSGI
-670 FSILTDCDA
+670 FSVLTNSDH
-679 INMSNFLIQLHQF
+679 INLSNFFAQLCQF
-692 YAVYKY
+692 YAVYVD
-698 PLLIGDRVIQWQSL
+698 PIIIGDKKISWKSL
-712 GFGVSQANN
+712 DFGVNQVCD
-721 LILNLLGKICEPFL
+721 LILKSLNRVCEPFL
-735 GKRKLQEDDIKNQLM
+735 DQRPLQEDDIKNKLT
-750 AGLVCVHV
+750 AGLICVIV
-758 VENFNIAVERDNII
+758 VNMFKI
-772 NICRVLCLDMS
+772 NVQRKGLADICSVLCLDDMS
-783 REKMLEEL
+783 KENMILQL
-791 RKAKHTFGRIEGM
+791 QGAKTTFCKIPGM
-804 DNSLRMLCQKCIEAN
+804 DNYLRALCQKCIDDS

-831 EFTAASKP
+831 AFTASSNLDAS
-839 GDYHKAAGD
+839 YKAARD
-848 KQEDVWAGLEGL
+848 KQEDVWAGLEGFE
-860 AYDKVKKRESDILQK
+860 YRKVKKWDSDFLKK
-875 MVTKKN
+875 MISKKY
-881 LLQADPLLIQ
+881 LLQADMTLIE

-896 IPINYMERFLEVI
+896 IPINHMAEFLEKI
-909 PLRIVC
+909 PVKIVS
-915 ALKACCFKFPG
+915 ALKACYFKFPEAEFHH
-926 VDYGDREKIEPILK
+926 REKIKPILK

-955 DAFQMCCKASL
+955 DAFQACCKASL
-966 DLHNVIC
+966 DLHKCIC
-973 SNSSLKTR
+973 CDQILKR
-981 PQLPALS
+981 LHELPALS
-988 AEILLKLLRIS
+988 AEIILTLLRIS
-999 GLPQHQTEDRS
+999 DLSHHCKEEAS
-1010 ESNSQLP
+1010 ESTSQEP
-1017 DLEKVLE
+1017 DLEKILE
-1024 ETLLLTK
+1024 DALLLTN

-1036 VYGHTFNFYEYE
+1036 VFGHRFNFYEYG
-1048 KPKFQT
+1048 KFSS
-1054 ELWAWHLILKAGENA
+1054 ELWVWDQILKAGENV
-1069 TLTWKATLIP
+1069 TPKWKDS
-1079 LLLRKIKQEE
+1079 LLCVLHRKIKQED
-1089 AINQISLYC
+1089 AVGQINLYC
-1098 KEQNTF
+1098 KEQYQF
-1104 KHLHPSINKC
+1104 KDLHPSINKC
-1114 FEDCAIEAVHLACQ
+1114 FEDCAIGAVHMACL
-1128 SETNILS
+1128 SESNILS
-1135 RLNSYNLENFGR
+1135 QLSLHNLGNFGR

-1154 NSWPKDNQGKH
+1154 NSWPKDNQGNH
-1165 VKESDG
+1165 VKDSDG

-1190 TDTRIISQFGEDIQ
+1190 TDSSIISQFGEEIQ

-1215 EAIKNVMDGEVLLK
+1215 EAVRNVIDGEVLFK
-1229 HIERILKHKEQFVA
+1229 HMESILNHRNQFVA

-1254 FLLSEINQVLTWR
+1254 LSLSEINQVLNWR
-1267 KAELDTLQT
+1267 RDELHTLHL
-1276 EREWVSSLLKMI
+1276 EREWVDSLLKMI
-1288 QKVEHHIK
+1288 QSVYQHLK
-1296 VNVSEIQSKHLQE
+1296 VNVCEILSKHSQD
-1309 LGSQKLMDILPVKT
+1309 LGPQKLMDMLPVRT
-1323 HNSPDEFT
+1323 LNSSNEFV
-1331 APELAYYN
+1331 ELDTYYN
-1339 NLSPA
+1339 LSA
-1344 SMTMAKHLNAFMN
+1344 DSMSMAKCLNTFRI
-1357 SHVFTICWERQAKIL
+1357 SHIFTTCWEREARAL
-1372 ADNSCAEFSDE
+1372 ADRFPKE
-1383 SENDDDVE
+1383 STEENNDGNDLE

-1396 IVDELFD
+1396 INDKLFN
-1403 PCFENCMKIYTDLKS
+1403 PCFENCKEIYNDIKS
-1418 GQVTF
+1418 GNVTF
-1423 EVVDTFL
+1423 EVVDEFL
-1430 ADFKGNY
+1430 KDFKDRY
-1437 EKLEKELERL
+1437 QELAKEFKHLCP
-1447 HRLGVKDNESW
+1447 LGVKNDGKW
-1458 ILHRV
+1458 ISDRV

-1483 DIKMFFNLNGDF
+1483 ELKGFLKLTGNFR
-1495 QTLETLLQFADD
+1495 TLETLLQFADN
-1507 FENYKQKPLSC
+1507 FENFKKNRLSC

-1542 EVLKRKDF
+1542 EALKRREF
-1550 FSWVKEAL
+1550 FLWVQEAL
-1558 TDVNELKVFVDLASI
+1558 EDVNELKVFVDLASI

-1595 STLLYDLKPA
+1595 SPLLYDLKPE
-1605 FGFDSFMEC
+1605 FGFNDFMEC

-1623 SDPKLPEKLRDSA
+1623 SDPKLPEKFADSA

-1660 TTINKKG
+1660 TTINKRG
-1667 IYIIRAPK
+1667 SYIIRAPK
-1675 DKKKITPDSVL
+1675 DNKKITPDSVL
-1686 HLVLPENEE
+1686 QLILMENEE
-1695 NNRCYTLEELKELL
+1695 NKRSYTLEELKELL

-1758 AVIHCADNAR
+1758 AEIYCEDNAS
-1768 VSVLM
+1768 VSVFM
-1773 NFDVE
+1773 NFNIE
-1778 EIEDLQG
+1778 EIDKLQG
-1785 EQALTELLPNICKTM
+1785 QEALTDLLPDICKTM
-1800 ESLLEEWLTFVNMK
+1800 ESLLDEWLAFVSKK
-1814 RSKLYY
+1814 RSQLYY

-1829 VYLCQQYQMGDISE
+1829 VYLCQQYQKRDISE
-1843 EALVMLSFIKPD
+1843 EALVMLSFIKSD
-1855 CAKIDTLNSF
+1855 CKKIDTINS
-1865 YFRKTDSPYLTA
+1865 YFQKTNSRFQTA
-1877 LNQPDSMNFAMELE
+1877 VNQPDMMDFAMELE
-1891 DCTDVSKKLELV
+1891 NCTDVSKKLELV
-1903 WKFSME
+1903 WKFSMD

-1914 FPGCLDLDALG
+1914 FPGCLDLDTLG
-1925 TSLAALAELNEKP
+1925 TSLAALAKLNKKP
-1938 VVRALHPSL
+1938 INRDLHPSL
-1947 QPGRPNLI
+1947 QPGQPNLI
-1955 LCPPSEILSC
+1955 LCPPSDILSC
-1965 ALSVYVH
+1965 AIAIYMH
-1972 SPGEPLPSY
+1972 SSDEQLPSY
-1981 DEVLLCTPHTTYEEV
+1981 DEVLLCTPQTTYEEV
-1996 ALFLRRCLL
+1996 ALFLCRCLT

-2014 SLIYADQL
+2014 SLVYADQL
-2022 SYDIGYK
+2022 SYDVGYK
-2029 SEQLFQQ
+2029 SELLFQQ
-2036 LQAQGIDNY
+2036 LKDQGMDNY
-2045 NLIVICNSDREHCYI
+2045 SLVIICNSDREHCYI

-2065 QFKIHVIS
+2065 QFKIHMIP
-2073 QKAPVEIQN
+2073 QGQPVAIHR
-2082 YLCTHFKVSSDVVS
+2082 YLCKHFKVGSDVVS

-2122 VRRLYQKLGS
+2122 VKRLYQKLES

-2147 KPEVDENKI
+2147 KPEVDGNKV
-2156 LETLLPYLGGKS
+2156 LESLLPFLDGKFKS
-2168 KRCPIIF
+2168 RPIIF
-2175 HIDITSSVNNGISEF
+2175 HIDITSSVNSGIPEF

-2222 SSDILF
+2222 SSDNF
-2228 RKQLKSIPRIV
+2228 KPFKTVPRIV

-2259 TITTQTDVKDC
+2259 TKTTQTDETVYEV
-2270 GDPGMDIE
+2270 PGMDIE
-2278 EFRSDCFQRPYQ
+2278 EFRSECFQRPYQ
-2290 YLIRYDQGQNL
+2290 YLTLFDMGQNL
-2301 DDFVYIEGHTE
+2301 DTFVYIEGHTE

-2319 QLLLLYCG
+2319 QMFLLYCG

-2392 QSPGRY
+2392 QSPGRFG
-2398 EINLD
+2398 INLD
-2403 GVQEQDLVPFLMR
+2403 GVKEQDLVPFLLR

-2455 PRNNSIIRQNVM
+2455 PKNKSIIRENVM

-2493 KISSLCMVLGIQ
+2493 KISKLCMVLGIQ
-2505 WPMDPDET
+2505 WPIDPDET

-2561 VDTENMK
+2561 VETENIK

-2579 TIYQKILEAQEI
+2579 TIYQKILEAQET

-2661 GLGYRVRA
+2661 GLGYKVRA

-2710 KKYIQQIVLRLATE
+2710 KKYIQQIVLRLAKE
-2724 IQLSSSDIQLLTD
+2724 IQLSTTDIQLLTD

-2742 QSYMRNRKD
+2742 QSYMRNKND

-2764 IEVFKWFYS
+2764 IEVFKWFFN
-2773 RCGKLLKQNLS
+2773 RHEKLLKHCLS
-2784 LIKRRISTDG
+2784 LAQRRKSTYSVVD
-2794 KVEKA
+2794 KS
-2799 AWSLVL
+2799 AWSLVH
-2805 AVGVCYHASLE
+2805 AVGVCYQASLE
-2816 TKESYRKAICKSFP
+2816 TKDSYRRAICKFFP
-2830 LPYSDPNIFLQEIN
+2830 LPYRDPTNIFQEIT

-2856 RDTIAKNL
+2856 RDTIARNL

-2910 TPLYKDLKQ
+2910 TELYKDLKQ

-3019 RGDPNKKELI
+3019 RGDPNRKELI

-3038 DNLILHKV
+3038 NNLILHKV
-3046 SQNFH
+3046 VQHFLS
-3051 NFSEAYLK
+3051 FSEAYLE
-3059 VCKTLKKQEKEF
+3059 VCKTLKEQEKEF

-3091 QDNLTL
+3091 KDILTL
-3097 SEIARAV
+3097 DEIARAV
-3104 LRNFSGKDDVNALE
+3104 LRNFSGKDEVNALD
-3118 IFLKEEEENIGDIN
+3118 IFLSDQKKNIADIN
-3132 TIDLVMENIRCDSDD
+3132 TIDLIMENIRSDSDD

-3173 QPEIIFGSSFPKD
+3173 PPEIIFGSSFPKD

-3199 KICMETGQMVILLNL
+3199 KICMETGKMVILLNL

-3293 KAIVHELE
+3293 KVIVQELE
-3301 AWVKDFTK
+3301 GWVEDFAK
-3309 GNQNDNIGK
+3309 GKQNSTIGK
-3318 AQKYKPSDVFIGY
+3318 AQTYQPSDVFIGY

-3356 ITDVKN
+3356 KTDVRN
-3362 KAVQVLLNCAT
+3362 QAEQVLLNCAT
-3373 PDSVIRIGR
+3373 PDSVIRLGR
-3382 KELIDEYFKKQK
+3382 KDLIDEYFKKQK

-3399 DFLCCHVTTKY
+3399 DFLCCHVTTGY
-3410 DSHTV
+3410 NNHTT

-3424 LLTSADRKILE
+3424 LLTSADRKVLE
-3435 TKLQGHIIGIE
+3435 TELKHHIDGIE

-3465 YLENSSGNLI
+3465 FLESPSRNQI

-3500 NEIQKVNLKEA
+3500 NEIQKANLKEMF
-3511 SVFVYFIT
+3511 VFVYFIT

-3544 DLRETKDMVE
+3544 DLRKSKDMVE

-3565 SLFLTEEK
+3565 RLFYTEEK
-3573 KELAK
+3573 KTTVK
-3578 EDAKHK
+3578 DDTKHK
-3584 TNTETEMEVELAHE
+3584 ANMEVDMEVEMAHG
-3598 NEDGEIQA
+3598 NEDVVIRGRG
-3606 ILDEEDMKVEMDI
+3606 DKEDMETAIDI
-3619 DAEEKMETEND
+3619 YTDEKMEIEND
-3630 TSKDQEMETDDPFPR
+3630 ISEDHEMETDIPLQR

-3653 TLIRSCIQNAIGLL
+3653 ILIRSCVQNAIGLL
-3667 RDDENVESRSTRR
+3667 RDEENVESRSTRR
-3680 IEILIRVL
+3680 IEILISLL
-3688 STDDEI
+3688 STEDQI
-3694 KSSFLKMLKCRLHKL
+3694 KSAFLKMLMWRLHNL
-3709 LKAQEEIT
+3709 LKMHEENT
-3717 YFPEQWVIR
+3717 LLPDQWVVR

-3748 QVAVTPLLSQILSV
+3748 QKAVTPLLSQILSV
-3762 VDRNAN
+3762 IDRNAN
-3768 LNLLVDQ
+3768 LDLLVDLK
-3775 YVKDYVKCL
+3775 VDSYVKCL
-3784 WMHIFFDENLLPISE
+3784 WMYIFHNEKLLPISNTL
-3799 WKSSQ
+3799 SSQ
-3804 NETILVKNY
+3804 TETVLVKNY
-3813 MNISVFGENCLPF
+3813 MNISVFGENHLPF

-3837 WTQAQHIDSVEGPAM
+3837 WTQAQHIASEAGPAM

-3872 NVQHNLFLNY
+3872 NAQYNIFLDY

-3891 SISSAEELKIM
+3891 SLSSGEELKLQIM
-3902 EFSLSAC
+3902 EFALSAC
-3909 IEELRSSTKAKEPLL
+3909 IEELRSSTEEPLL

-3933 TFQHRLQNLNRI
+3933 TYQHRLQNLNRI
-3945 LVVNPSVLDSL
+3945 LVVNPSVVDSL
-3956 LQKINNPKPILRNEM
+3956 LQKIADPRPMLRNEM

-3984 LKQSMPKSVPQE
+3984 LKHTMRTMESSDSKK
-3996 WMQKVKNIQVPIEL
+3996 WMQQVKNIQVPIEL
-4010 TCSGGC
+4010 TCSEGY

-4021 SWCKTGIRQIRVL
+4021 SWCEKGIKQIRKL
-4034 WNCVFSMAIFME
+4034 WNCVYSMSLFME
-4046 HLLVEENLKDEKM
+4046 HLLVEENLQDENM
-4059 QNLIRGHTLFLG
+4059 QGLIRGHTLFLG
-4071 KCLENFTDI
+4071 QHLGNFTDI
-4080 KTARPFMAV
+4080 KTVRPFMAV
-4089 INALQKCRNEVAE
+4089 VDALHKCRNEVAE
-4102 SVSRYGMQLCTV
+4102 SVSRFGMQLCTV
-4114 CRGDPSEPVCLE
+4114 CRSDPNEPVCLD
-4126 CGHIFC
+4126 CGHFFC
-4132 QSCLK
+4132 RSCLK
-4137 QWLDTRNRNCPL
+4137 QWLDTPNRTCPL
-4149 CKLPVPK
+4149 CKHPVPEN
-4156 DFNMAVSKE
+4156 FTMVVSKE
-4165 IRESIQKN
+4165 IRDSLQKN
-4173 SEFRKQCNGF
+4173 IEFRKQCNGF
-4183 FIDIVCNL
+4183 FVDIVCNL

-4200 DEVIEHL
+4200 DEVIQHL
-4207 LSFLFDNTD
+4207 LSFLFNTD
-4216 IESVN
+4216 LGSVSF
-4221 YTRSLSPFEDAVD
+4221 TRSLSPFEDAVD

-4249 YSFNHIM
+4249 YSFDIIM

-4261 YLDRVKR
+4261 YFNKVKM
-4268 SNLLKLEDTKE
+4268 SNLLKLADTKE
-4279 VYLLFINCLEDSLY
+4279 VYVLFINCLEDSLY
-4293 ERKQK
+4293 EKKQK
-4298 FQYDNE
+4298 VQNENE
-4304 KLEYLEAE
+4304 KLKYLEVE
-4312 ASFLQNYLT
+4312 ALFLQNYLR
-4321 SSKRQRKEETSV
+4321 SSEQQRKEETSV
-4333 QLLQD
+4333 KLLQD
-4338 VARVRLALDVAAEM
+4338 VARVRLALDVAAEV
-4352 MSVKPKEVIN
+4352 MSVKPRGGIN
-4362 EPYLRRV
+4362 EQYMRCV
-4369 MDLCSQSNNDWY
+4369 KDLCSRSGNDWY

-4387 KLANLYGIDTVQRY
+4387 KLANLHGMDTVQRH
-4401 FKDPAFRW
+4401 FKDPAFKW
-4409 LFPPQMLQNKNTETN
+4409 LFPREMLQKKDTETN
-4424 HMDHF
+4424 QMDHF

-4440 EGISRAMME
+4440 DGISRAMME
-4449 GKEERIA
+4449 GKEERLA
-4456 TALKECKSQD
+4456 TAIEECKSRD
-4466 QELAVHLLLAV
+4466 QALAVHLLLAV

-4487 RNNGQQETAHAEQ
+4487 RNCGQQGTAHTEQ
-4500 ASVMDFIKK
+4500 KAVMDFIKN
-4509 AHVFKDRA
+4509 AQMFKDRS

-4522 ETLLSNNRPFVRAF
+4522 ETLLRNNRPFLQAV

-4541 SHTTIFG
+4541 SYTAIFG
-4548 LAVHLASILL
+4548 LAMHLASILL
-4558 SGNNNLLLPLKNLSF
+4558 SGNNQILVPLKNLSF

-4582 LPTMPEDMFTNAR
+4582 LPTMPEDMLSNAR
-4595 SAMREQVHWYI
+4595 SAVAEQLHWYV

-4619 QPMQI
+4619 QPMQTSR
-4624 GQCPDCGVNVG
+4624 CLDCGVEVG
-4635 GQNHA
+4635 GQKHA
-4640 AVQGFQRIQQDVD
+4640 PVPGFLRIQQDVD

-4660 LGDPNRQG
+4660 LGDSARQG
-4668 PALAPDRDIP
+4668 PAVAPDRDIA

-4705 RIVKPPVQDV
+4705 HIVKPPVQDV
-4715 TNFIFCH
+4715 RNFIFRH
-4722 IAKDLE
+4722 IERDLE
-4728 YLKNSLGKSTDDITT
+4728 YLKNSLGKSTDDTTT
-4743 VVHLILDKMLSPQQ
+4743 VVHLVLDKMLNPQR
-4757 SGHWP
+4757 SGQWP
-4762 VQFDEV
+4762 VNFDDV
-4768 WSTKQMRNN
+4768 WSTKQMRNS
-4777 WEKHFASMVITPVLV
+4777 WEKHFASMVITPVLR
-4792 SLDKDLIAV
+4792 SLDRDLMAV
-4801 NNYIRDDE
+4801 NNYIRQDE
-4809 RISSNPIVKVVYG
+4809 RISSNPVVKVVYG
-4822 DPLLSGEKMD
+4822 DPLISGEKMD
-4832 LQDSNVYS
+4832 LPKHSNVYCS
-4840 SRIWSCRE
+4840 KIWSCRE
-4848 RISIEYILHAVQQK
+4848 RISIEYILHAVQQN
-4862 DGKDTLPLLWM
+4862 GKDTLPLLWK

-4904 KDIDYKTI
+4904 RDLNYTTI
-4912 EEFIHSIKPEG
+4912 EEFIKNINSGG
-4923 ARCVFTE
+4923 AGYIFTE
-4930 RIQGF
+4930 RIQEF
-4935 MVAWNHLR
+4935 MLAWNHLR
-4943 LSLQTKGEIKLPED
+4943 LSLQTNGEIKLPEG

-4964 TDSEFEFLLP
+4964 MDSEFEFLLP

-4983 TALTSYLIALHNR
+4983 TALTSYLIALHNS

-5002 KYINIEQKYSIKA
+5002 RYTNIEQMYSIKA

-5079 PTVTLSHD
+5079 PTLTLSHD
-5087 RNYKNLFTDVKKKL
+5087 RNYKNLFADVKKRL
-5101 PQGSLS
+5101 PQDSLS

-5137 LATSGGDPELSLT
+5137 LATSGENPELSLT
-5150 EYVKDVLQM
+5150 EYVEEILQM
-5159 GEQSSAHVLEALK
+5159 REQSSAHVLEALK

-5203 NVDKAYKQVLGKE
+5203 NVDKAYKQGLGKE
-5216 GKRALNV
+5216 GKHALNV
-5223 FLEQNGTNRFLLEL
+5223 FLEQNGTNLFLLEL

-5243 KLRKSQSADEFR
+5243 KLRNPQSAQDFP
-5255 PSWTLKEVMGPFLD
+5255 PSWILRDVMVPFLD
-5269 DKGVSFPELE
+5269 DKEVTFPELE
-5279 NDFPEQIALAHCIEV
+5279 NDFPEQIALAHCIEA
-5294 WKVTATKKWNRI
+5294 WKVAATKKWNRI